1 MVREEENE
9 KSLSDWKQKR
19 GMLEHTMTLKREV
32 AMEAI
37 RKPSQ
42 ELLAANQ
49 RLCRKH
55 KMFGCKCQEQRER
68 RQAFRRATK
77 QLVQFKDRT
86 MKAMEKTRP
95 KNGQD
100 YKRIWEQA
108 PSSQNT
114 MAKADHT
121 IYARELKMPDWKMIL
136 GYEDELV
143 RELR

>member
-1 MVREEENE
+1 MVLEEENE

-19 GMLEHTMTLKREV
+19 GMLERTMTLKRAK

-37 RKPSQ
+37 RRPR
-42 ELLAANQ
+42 EEVLAANQ

-55 KMFGCKCQEQRER
+55 KMFGCECQEARAR
-68 RQAFRRATK
+68 RQSFLRATK
-77 QLVQFKDRT
+77 QIVQFKDRT